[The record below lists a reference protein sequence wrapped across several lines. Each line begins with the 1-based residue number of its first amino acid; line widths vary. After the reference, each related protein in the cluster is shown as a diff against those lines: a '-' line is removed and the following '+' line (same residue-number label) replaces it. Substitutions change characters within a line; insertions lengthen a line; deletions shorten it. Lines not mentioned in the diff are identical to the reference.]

1 MATDGQYY
9 LSSNEESEYELES
22 DEQVDEEDYG
32 GASLDDVYQD
42 MQNPQKVAWPNDA
55 YQEFIELICKHRLPN
70 SAGDF
75 IIKFFDKFSGLN
87 VSPLPTSMVKA
98 FNQSCI
104 GSM

>member
-1 MATDGQYY
+1 MSPTNYSSERSASIHSDISMATDGQYY

-55 YQEFIELICKHRLPN
+55 YQEFMKLICKH
-70 SAGDF
+70 
-75 IIKFFDKFSGLN
+75 
-87 VSPLPTSMVKA
+87 
-98 FNQSCI
+98 
-104 GSM
+104 